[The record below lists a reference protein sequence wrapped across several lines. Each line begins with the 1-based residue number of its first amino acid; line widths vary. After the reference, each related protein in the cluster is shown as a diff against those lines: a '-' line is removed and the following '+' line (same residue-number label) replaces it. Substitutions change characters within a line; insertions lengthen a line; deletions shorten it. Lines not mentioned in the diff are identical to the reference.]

1 MQYTIGELSK
11 ICNIPTSTLR
21 YYDKLGLFSNI
32 KRDVNNNR
40 IYTDYEALTLKWISC
55 LKETGMPLNEI
66 KDYLDMN
73 IIGDNTLEQRYHLFV
88 VREAALQKQ
97 MDLLQVNMA
106 MVQIKKWRYKQ
117 ALVFGSKSA
126 VDALPLDQYPQE
138 IVDYYILA
146 FGEFNP
152 NNEI

>member
-11 ICNIPTSTLR
+11 ICNLPTSTLR
-21 YYDKLGLFSNI
+21 YYDKLGLFSKI
-32 KRDVNNNR
+32 ERDVNNNR
-40 IYTDYEALTLKWISC
+40 IYTDYEVLTIKWIDC

-73 IIGDNTLEQRYHLFV
+73 SIGDSTLKQRYDLFV
-88 VREAALQKQ
+88 EREKALQKQ
-97 MDLLQVNMA
+97 MDLLQINMA
-106 MVQIKKWRYKQ
+106 MVQIKKWRYEQ
-117 ALVFGSKSA
+117 ALILGSESA
-126 VDALPLDQYPQE
+126 VDALTLDQYPKE

-152 NNEI
+152 NNQI